1 MKILE
6 IGKEF
11 KIENVLSLR
20 KKMTQAEI
28 QQEMLSIGEFL
39 EQNSFFKKGPIVT
52 ATFAIEQLNEQPLLD
67 TEILVPI
74 DKPAN
79 LYGKYKFKD
88 VFHLINAVY
97 ARHEGNPN
105 TLQNTYIELNQYI
118 SEKGL
123 QPITAA
129 YNVNVVD
136 LQPGQSMDDMIVDVY
151 VGVNPS
157 IV

>member
-1 MKILE
+1 MRIME

-28 QQEMLSIGEFL
+28 HQEMMSIGNFL
-39 EQNSFFKKGPIVT
+39 EQNSFKKNGPIVT
-52 ATFAIEQLNEQPLLD
+52 ATFAIEESFEQPLLD
-67 TEILVPI
+67 MEILVPI
-74 DKPAN
+74 DKPAK
-79 LYGKYKFKD
+79 LSGKYKLKD
-88 VFHLINAVY
+88 VFHLMNTVY

-105 TLQNTYIELNQYI
+105 TLQNTYNELNQYI

-136 LQPGQSMDDMIVDVY
+136 LNPGQSMDEMIVDVY
-151 VGVNPS
+151 IGVNPS
-157 IV
+157 IL